1 MVYRLTNLSHANQSL
16 MLRPLFTLSLCLP
29 ARAGVA
35 ADPPAALSEDYSNR
49 VHPFLV
55 MSCGNCHGDS
65 PKDNDLNLKGI
76 ANASAMLAQ
85 PAVLAEIRDRVAEG
99 GMPSKNQPNPLSRKK
114 KPSSRGLSQRKTT
127 PTNSPF

>member
-1 MVYRLTNLSHANQSL
+1 

-35 ADPPAALSEDYSNR
+35 ADPPAALSEDYAIR

-55 MSCGNCHGDS
+55 KSCGNCHGDS

-76 ANASAMLAQ
+76 ANASAM
-85 PAVLAEIRDRVAEG
+85 
-99 GMPSKNQPNPLSRKK
+99 
-114 KPSSRGLSQRKTT
+114 
-127 PTNSPF
+127 